1 MSAQQHIHICVLKH
15 TCVCTHVEARGGCLR
30 GGCLLSCSTTLH
42 FLPLRLGLSLSLE
55 LIWRPMRLGSL
66 VSTAAVLG
74 SDAFYM
80 TSVDLNS
87 QLRFFTLVP
96 RRLLPTEPSPFK
108 GFLTPLLRPL
118 SLIPPNSKQDPL
130 SPRNLPEQAPC
141 WVLPAPHVM

>member
-1 MSAQQHIHICVLKH
+1 LP
-15 TCVCTHVEARGGCLR
+15 CLIM
-30 GGCLLSCSTTLH
+30 LH

-96 RRLLPTEPSPFK
+96 RRLLPTEPSPQPRTAFD
-108 GFLTPLLRPL
+108 GRACGLRVCPYFRIAIT
-118 SLIPPNSKQDPL
+118 SGK
-130 SPRNLPEQAPC
+130 
-141 WVLPAPHVM
+141 VLESRLETRTASSQVGVCASIE